1 MKKTNLDSKLNIID
15 KPSNLLIIDNNK
27 KTLSTLKDLFIKKGY
42 EVFSASDGLE
52 GLKLLENEK
61 QGFDL
66 LITDHV
72 MPNINGVGLISIIK
86 KKFPGLPV
94 LTITESGDHPEA
106 PSTEAQVGH
115 VTKKP
120 FHLSRMNMVPPIIG
134 SSKSIERIRD
144 LIDHTVDT
152 GLNVLITGESGVGK
166 EDVAQN
172 LYYKSQRKN
181 KPFIKVNCAALPE
194 GLLESE
200 LFGFERGA
208 FTGAER
214 KMRGKFELAHKGV
227 LFLDEIGDMP
237 LSLQAKLLRVLQSGE
252 FTPLGSEKEVTTDVW
267 IIASTNQ
274 DLGKNVK
281 KGLFREDLYYR
292 LNIIRIFIPPLRER
306 PEDIPLLIDHY
317 LTNYKTQFENK
328 KIPNPSH
335 NIIKR
340 LISYDWPGNVRE
352 LQNVLKSCIVLGS
365 WEKGVDDLSIKGK
378 PGVTPTSDPKGLDN
392 ALIVGNLLDLKDE
405 NSPEHASFSLK
416 KSTENITK
424 RIEKE
429 LISFVL
435 DKTGWNRTKASKI
448 LKISYK
454 TLLYKISELDIN
466 RQHKL

>member
-1 MKKTNLDSKLNIID
+1 MD
-15 KPSNLLIIDNNK
+15 KPSKLLIIDNNK
-27 KTLSTLKDLFIKKGY
+27 KILSTLLDFFIKKKY
-42 EVFSASDGLE
+42 EVFSASNGLE
-52 GLKLLENEK
+52 GLKLLETEE
-61 QGFDL
+61 QDVDL
-66 LITDHV
+66 VITDLV
-72 MPNINGVGLISIIK
+72 MPKINGVGLISIIK

-94 LTITESGDHPEA
+94 LTITELGEHPEA
-106 PSTEAQVGH
+106 LATEDQVGH
-115 VTKKP
+115 VMEKP
-120 FHLSRMNMVPPIIG
+120 FHISTMNMAPLLIG
-134 SSKSIERIRD
+134 SSNSIERIRE
-144 LIDHTVDT
+144 LIDYTVDT

-214 KMRGKFELAHKGV
+214 KKRGKFELAHKGV

-252 FTPLGSEKEVTTDVW
+252 FTPLGSEKEVKTDVW
-267 IIASTNQ
+267 VIASTNQ
-274 DLGKNVK
+274 NLGKNVK

-292 LNIIRIFIPPLRER
+292 LNIIKIFIPPLRER

-317 LTNYKTQFENK
+317 LTKYNTQFENK

-335 NIIKR
+335 NVIER

-352 LQNVLKSCIVLGS
+352 LQNVLKSCIVAGN
-365 WEKGVDDLSIKGK
+365 WEKGVDDLSIEGK
-378 PGVTPTSDPKGLDN
+378 PDVNSTSHQKRLDK
-392 ALIVGNLLDLKDE
+392 ALIVDILLDLKDE
-405 NSPEHASFSLK
+405 NSPEHALFSLK
-416 KSTENITK
+416 KSTEKITK

-435 DKTGWNRTKASKI
+435 DKTSWNRTKASKI

-454 TLLYKISELDIN
+454 TLLYKISDLDIN
-466 RQHKL
+466 RQRKL